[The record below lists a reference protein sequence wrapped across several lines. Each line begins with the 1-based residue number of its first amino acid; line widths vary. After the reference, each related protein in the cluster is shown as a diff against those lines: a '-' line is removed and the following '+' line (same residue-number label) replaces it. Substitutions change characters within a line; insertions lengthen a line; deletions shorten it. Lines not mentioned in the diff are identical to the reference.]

1 MVTILIV
8 SSAAPITLPLKTT
21 MGTTVTYASTTD
33 DNNVYSTVLAT
44 SVDTTEL
51 EANRSSN
58 ETTVTASIMDN
69 DNNISVED
77 TIELEANR
85 SSNETIFTTST
96 LVPAI
101 QIPVFVG
108 ILVGVTALLIL
119 LTTAI
124 VTLLCIFLQ
133 KYRMKLASQVDED
146 SGYVYDYVIERGGGI
161 IGASNPIAM
170 KINEAYGAH
179 RQVNSR
185 ENTNESRVF
194 ETQYEEIHCFNRV

>member
-1 MVTILIV
+1 MVAILIV
-8 SSAAPITLPLKTT
+8 SSAAPTTLPLKTT
-21 MGTTVTYASTTD
+21 MGTTVTYTSTTD
-33 DNNVYSTVLAT
+33 DNDIMYSTVLAT

-51 EANRSSN
+51 EASRSSN
-58 ETTVTASIMDN
+58 ETTVTASILDN
-69 DNNISVED
+69 DDNISVED

-85 SSNETIFTTST
+85 SSNETIVTTST
-96 LVPAI
+96 SVPRYSNSRI
-101 QIPVFVG
+101 VG

-133 KYRMKLASQVDED
+133 KYRMKLASQVGED
-146 SGYVYDYVIERGGGI
+146 NGYVYNYVIERGGGI

-179 RQVNSR
+179 R
-185 ENTNESRVF
+185 
-194 ETQYEEIHCFNRV
+194 